1 MNKNSLA
8 SLAFALLAT
17 PSLAAAQNL
26 SDAPWAPPPPVY
38 VAAPQ
43 PQSPSLFVNE
53 GVVAPKE
60 SPRFRFGIAP
70 NLTVGLVDA
79 AEQGVST
86 GMFGVGLTLDLGV
99 QVSRNLAVYAR
110 GSASTLILLNQ
121 ASLYG
126 VVEYSPVDGISLGT
140 GLGWDGMATLFVY
153 SDVEACCGSGRSVRS
168 NWGALSIPAIVG
180 FNFGQRDA
188 SNGRLRAFR
197 LGLEGAVGVE
207 PGSGAVG
214 WHAALSLGY
223 VSM

>member
-8 SLAFALLAT
+8 SLAFALLVT
-17 PSLAAAQNL
+17 PSLASAQTIA
-26 SDAPWAPPPPVY
+26 DAPWAPPPPAY
-38 VAAPQ
+38 DAAPHAQ
-43 PQSPSLFVNE
+43 PPSLFGGE
-53 GVVAPKE
+53 GVVAPRE
-60 SPRFRFGIAP
+60 SSRFRFGLAT

-79 AEQGVST
+79 RAQGVST

-99 QVSRNLAVYAR
+99 QVSRRLAFYAR
-110 GSASTLILLNQ
+110 ASGSTLLVLNQ

-126 VVEYSPVDGISLGT
+126 VVEYSPVDNLSLGT
-140 GLGWDGMATLFVY
+140 GLGWDGMAAFFM
-153 SDVEACCGSGRSVRS
+153 SDAEACCGSGRSLRS
-168 NWGALSIPAIVG
+168 NWSALSIPAIVG